1 MIENGDEKVIVD
13 IQPEEY
19 YAQGHLPTA
28 ISTYAYPAD
37 TDELKAK
44 LDTALEKIDEK
55 EGPVII
61 VGLGGKTGAENAY
74 DYYAEK
80 GVDESR
86 LRILE
91 GGQMSWPYEELKW
104 YNIDYLYIAPDDLVK
119 LLEENKNV
127 MLIDIRQ
134 SEYYDAGHLPG
145 SIPTYSFPNTN
156 KEQWDA
162 LDELNEQ
169 IEKTLD
175 PIVLICMSGTN
186 GAYNAVNHWAT
197 KGIDPRKFYILEGGG
212 TNWPYGDML
221 EVTPNYQYITPD
233 ELKTKIEAKEDMLL
247 LSVQTKDSYK
257 EDGHL
262 HGSIETKAYPANT
275 EDLRKR
281 LDKVTDKLTE
291 NDLPIYVMCMEGK
304 GGAENAISYYVNE
317 KKIDQTRFYII
328 EGGIKGWPFPEMLES
343 SKTEAE
349 E

>member
-1 MIENGDEKVIVD
+1 MPLV
-13 IQPEEY
+13 
-19 YAQGHLPTA
+19 AQ
-28 ISTYAYPAD
+28 
-37 TDELKAK
+37 
-44 LDTALEKIDEK
+44 
-55 EGPVII
+55 
-61 VGLGGKTGAENAY
+61 
-74 DYYAEK
+74 
-80 GVDESR
+80 
-86 LRILE
+86 
-91 GGQMSWPYEELKW
+91 W
-104 YNIDYLYIAPDDLVK
+104 
-119 LLEENKNV
+119 
-127 MLIDIRQ
+127 
-134 SEYYDAGHLPG
+134 
-145 SIPTYSFPNTN
+145 F
-156 KEQWDA
+156 
-162 LDELNEQ
+162 
-169 IEKTLD
+169 
-175 PIVLICMSGTN
+175 
-186 GAYNAVNHWAT
+186 T

-233 ELKTKIEAKEDMLL
+233 DMKAKIDAKEDMLL